1 MDDRIRSERHG
12 DTITITLANPAKR
25 NALSLDVLRALTDAF
40 ADAGRTDATGIVL
53 AADGPVFSAGHN
65 FGEMK
70 DAHVDD
76 AHELFLVCSQLMQYM
91 HQVPQPIVA
100 RVHALATAAGCQL
113 VASCDL
119 AVAAKSASFALP
131 GGKGGLFC
139 HTPLVAIARSLPPKR
154 ALEMAMSGDAISAET
169 AAEWGLINAAV
180 DDAYLDDAVTELLAR
195 VTRGARSQK
204 SLGKR
209 TYYEQVTMTE
219 TQAYEFA
226 SAVMAE
232 SVVSPAAQEGIAAFL
247 EKRDPDFKGV

>member
-1 MDDRIRSERHG
+1 M
-12 DTITITLANPAKR
+12 
-25 NALSLDVLRALTDAF
+25 
-40 ADAGRTDATGIVL
+40 
-53 AADGPVFSAGHN
+53 
-65 FGEMK
+65 
-70 DAHVDD
+70 
-76 AHELFLVCSQLMQYM
+76 
-91 HQVPQPIVA
+91 A